1 MIAKRDL
8 FAFAL
13 VLLGIAGGGVRAAS
27 GDDDDFHYPLTT
39 ARMQAYFNA
48 MLNLGEAACKDSKL
62 AVIIERQSDA
72 KTPTATVIAG
82 YEGSPTA
89 KQAFKAA
96 GLTTQEFVHIGD
108 AYTAA
113 AFGLAYQQQT
123 HGKLDTK
130 VYDAA
135 NVEFF
140 KAHQKELEAML
151 AKGTKEREAA
161 GTSCNLD

>member
-1 MIAKRDL
+1 MIAKRHL
-8 FAFAL
+8 VASAL

-27 GDDDDFHYPLTT
+27 GVADNFHYPLTT

-48 MLNLGEAACKDSKL
+48 MLNLGDAACKDPNL
-62 AVIIERQSDA
+62 AAIIDRQSDA

-82 YEGSPTA
+82 YENSPTA

-108 AYTAA
+108 AYTSA
-113 AFGLAYQQQT
+113 AFGLAYVQQT

-130 VYDAA
+130 VYDAT

-151 AKGTKEREAA
+151 VKGTQQREAA
-161 GTSCNLD
+161 GAGCNMD